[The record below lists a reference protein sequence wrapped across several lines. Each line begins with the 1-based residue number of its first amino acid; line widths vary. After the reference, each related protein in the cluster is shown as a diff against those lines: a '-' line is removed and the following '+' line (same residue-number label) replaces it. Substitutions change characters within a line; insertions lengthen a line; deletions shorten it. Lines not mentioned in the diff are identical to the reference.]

1 MSKRTLSLLL
11 ALALS
16 SAALASCGSTE
27 SQSDVT
33 STSSDASDETTP
45 ESVDT
50 SDRSGVPDG
59 TDLGGADI
67 NIWYTVNGTN
77 YTDIAGEQTG
87 DVLDDAVWSL
97 NLAVQENLNCNLNLV
112 TTGCD
117 QRNCGTEIS
126 TLLLADDTSYDAFF
140 ATQWSGGK
148 LVSEGLYLNVADAP
162 YLSFDKPWWDLGYMR
177 EMSVGNDRIYTL
189 VGDYAI
195 DRTRYLTCVYY
206 NKNLWNN
213 FYGDPNGLYDSVEN
227 GEWDYDM
234 LARVSSD
241 VYQDLNNDGKMD
253 RDDRLGTVL
262 CWNDDIMS
270 LLFCSGARITER
282 DKDGIPHIVMNSER
296 TMNVISDLFTLAK
309 KSDGIFYGDKEESI
323 EAGLNSAKFVSG
335 TSLFMF
341 GQFTT
346 AELLREMTDDYGI
359 VPIPKYNKDQEN
371 YFSTVYEV
379 MRFMALPYNCQKTD
393 AVCAVLEEMAFR
405 GYNDV
410 LPVYYETVLKNKYA
424 RDDISARMIDMIR
437 SNLTADIAVI
447 YGGGFAGL
455 CYAPR
460 DLIKS
465 GSGEFASKF
474 ASMEKK
480 ATAESEKLIA
490 RFMDME

>member
-1 MSKRTLSLLL
+1 
-11 ALALS
+11 
-16 SAALASCGSTE
+16 
-27 SQSDVT
+27 
-33 STSSDASDETTP
+33 
-45 ESVDT
+45 
-50 SDRSGVPDG
+50 
-59 TDLGGADI
+59 
-67 NIWYTVNGTN
+67 
-77 YTDIAGEQTG
+77 
-87 DVLDDAVWSL
+87 
-97 NLAVQENLNCNLNLV
+97 
-112 TTGCD
+112 
-117 QRNCGTEIS
+117 
-126 TLLLADDTSYDAFF
+126 
-140 ATQWSGGK
+140 
-148 LVSEGLYLNVADAP
+148 
-162 YLSFDKPWWDLGYMR
+162 
-177 EMSVGNDRIYTL
+177 
-189 VGDYAI
+189 
-195 DRTRYLTCVYY
+195 
-206 NKNLWNN
+206 
-213 FYGDPNGLYDSVEN
+213 
-227 GEWDYDM
+227 M

-241 VYQDLNNDGKMD
+241 VYQDLNNDGKID

-282 DKDGIPHIVMNSER
+282 DKEGIPYIVMNSER

-424 RDDISARMIDMIR
+424 RDDISVRMIDMIR

-447 YGGGFAGL
+447 YGSGFGGL

-460 DLIKS
+460 EQIRN

-480 ATAESEKLIA
+480 AAAESEKLIA
-490 RFMDME
+490 RFMDLE